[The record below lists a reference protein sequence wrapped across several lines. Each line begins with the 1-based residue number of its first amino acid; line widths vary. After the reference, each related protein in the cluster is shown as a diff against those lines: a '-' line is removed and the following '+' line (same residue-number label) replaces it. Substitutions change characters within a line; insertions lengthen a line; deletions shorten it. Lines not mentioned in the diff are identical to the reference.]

1 MRGRGERWEDADAV
15 VGNDE
20 GEGNPSR
27 VAERES
33 GQESREEWDGD
44 RVPRA
49 GSKNNGGGESNRRRA
64 EVKGGQGRMEKNGA
78 EKKEDRENR

>member
-1 MRGRGERWEDADAV
+1 MQEKKCDGGRKRGWGKEDAV

-33 GQESREEWDGD
+33 GWESREERDGG
-44 RVPRA
+44 RVR
-49 GSKNNGGGESNRRRA
+49 GGTVG
-64 EVKGGQGRMEKNGA
+64 
-78 EKKEDRENR
+78 

>member
-1 MRGRGERWEDADAV
+1 MGKEDAV

-33 GQESREEWDGD
+33 GWESREERDGG
-44 RVPRA
+44 RVRGA
-49 GSKNNGGGESNRRRA
+49 GSKNNGDGKSNRRRTG
-64 EVKGGQGRMEKNGA
+64 VKG
-78 EKKEDRENR
+78 